1 MGGQGL
7 TGRPTHNVTRTDINI
22 KTVSWPEGSE

>member
-7 TGRPTHNVTRTDINI
+7 TGRPPRNVIHTDINI
-22 KTVSWPEGSE
+22 EAVSWPEGSE